1 MVHPHSTPTVNWPPP
16 CINATSDQRGQ
27 TGASKWYKEVEDR
40 GATTNK
46 EFGGFASIKFAT
58 SHKVEDSKIH
68 KFKCAAAAASG
79 GAEHVQ
85 PGFGTL
91 RRAAACNTSL
101 VVPLI
106 GDDLGRFPTSGQEYS
121 AKLCH
126 GRPGTRLVCRLLWIC
141 TTGLLETETCDQC
154 KPRRAGGLVEA
165 NIGDVTAEPLLSCL
179 CALRARVSGIAHEVM
194 GENEERTERV
204 SKAND
209 AAALLF
215 LPPSHRVCRHS
226 HDPESNMVRP
236 RSRHPRARLRPTAM
250 DDLFVSA
257 NYTILPQKVQCNWR
271 ADNLNYVEL
280 QETPFNYV
288 EPCRNPLNYME
299 LRKGYPFYRTTGT
312 TETM

>member
-126 GRPGTRLVCRLLWIC
+126 DDSRSLICVLTMYHWPARNRDLRPMQTSS
-141 TTGLLETETCDQC
+141 T
-154 KPRRAGGLVEA
+154 KPPDR
-165 NIGDVTAEPLLSCL
+165 